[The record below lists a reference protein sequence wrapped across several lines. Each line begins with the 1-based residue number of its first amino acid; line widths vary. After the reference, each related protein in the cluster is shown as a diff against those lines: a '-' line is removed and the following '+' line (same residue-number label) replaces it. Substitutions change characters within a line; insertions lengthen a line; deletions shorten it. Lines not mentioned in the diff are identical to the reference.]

1 MYAHDV
7 YIMLEND
14 MPTRMKRTQ
23 ILFPEEE
30 LRRLQRYAAAK
41 HCSVGHLVREAVAK
55 SYGDPSMQARLD
67 AVRRIA
73 AMSLPVSDWEQM
85 EEEIERGALD
95 D

>member
-1 MYAHDV
+1 
-7 YIMLEND
+7 

-23 ILFPEEE
+23 ILFPEDE
-30 LRRLQRYAAAK
+30 LRRLRRDAAAR

-55 SYGDPSMQARLD
+55 SYGQKPDQARLE